1 MIKVATNSNLTPN
14 AAPASPTTSHV
25 DTKKILLT
33 EIGAKWNKLSEQ
45 DLSSLKGSDDLVTQV
60 VAKYGLEKI
69 QAQMAVE
76 SLLKGRVI

>member
-1 MIKVATNSNLTPN
+1 MIKVANSNPTPN
-14 AAPASPTTSHV
+14 AVPAIPTTSHL
-25 DTKKILLT
+25 DTKKVLLT

-69 QAQMAVE
+69 QAQKAVE